1 MKTTSA
7 PASAWEIRMNW
18 GDRALEAEIV
28 DGRGRKTLSLGD
40 GPEEL
45 LRVGR
50 VLMLITRHGG
60 PRDEGVRASG

>member
-1 MKTTSA
+1 
-7 PASAWEIRMNW
+7 MNW

-28 DGRGRKTLSLGD
+28 DGRGRKTQSLGD

-60 PRDEGVRASG
+60 PRDEGVRA